1 MVRLI
6 IRFIVSALVLMLV
19 GYITPGFS
27 SMGFLNAL
35 FAAVVIAA
43 LSYAAEMLLGKDI
56 SPYARG
62 GVGFVISA
70 IVIFL
75 AQYLVPGMQVSVL
88 GALLGALLIGL
99 IDIFV
104 PTLLR

>member
-6 IRFIVSALVLMLV
+6 IRFVVSAVVLMLV

-27 SMGFLNAL
+27 SMGFINAL
-35 FAAVVIAA
+35 IAAVVIAG
-43 LSYAAEMLLGKDI
+43 LSYVAEMLLGKDM

-62 GVGFVISA
+62 GVGFVVSA

-75 AQYLVPGMQVSVL
+75 SQYLVPGMQVTVL